1 MWRRRLLLAFCS
13 RLACG
18 AAELTAQAE
27 LGAAAAQRC
36 ARVGGCSGVAVGA
49 ADGGADAVEA
59 FEASFLQR
67 ATEMG
72 WISQSDTATKAA
84 AAPVQAPLR
93 PLDGEVP
100 LSQLAYASPRG
111 LLHEAIQREWDG
123 IGRGLAHK
131 ASVMLQVVQQ
141 GAVASNATD
150 EARAYA
156 VHLSSSDFY
165 SEYMW
170 MTAVSFAIWLP
181 LMILFVNFCY
191 PPYKH
196 IDEDDRTKLEK
207 NVWQMWENGLFDCFF
222 ELDMKIWFCSTFCM
236 IAMFSETVG
245 KSLIHNYW
253 TAFFA
258 FAVCAFLN
266 QATYCWAYLGFFTL
280 CLQLYFRQR
289 LRSKMGDPTAWTC
302 DSMVE
307 DCCFAACCP
316 CAVVAHEAQVVEL
329 AVEQKM
335 YGFV

>member
-1 MWRRRLLLAFCS
+1 MWQSCFLLAFCS
-13 RLACG
+13 WFACG
-18 AAELTAQAE
+18 AAELADQAE
-27 LGAAAAQRC
+27 PDLGATQRC
-36 ARVGGCSGVAVGA
+36 ARVGGCDG
-49 ADGGADAVEA
+49 DGGSDAVDA

-72 WISQSDTATKAA
+72 WISQPGDDAKAA
-84 AAPVQAPLR
+84 AESMAAAAA
-93 PLDGEVP
+93 EVP
-100 LSQLAYASPRG
+100 LSQLAYRSPRG
-111 LLHEAIQREWDG
+111 LLHEAIRREWDG
-123 IGRGLAHK
+123 VGRGWAHK
-131 ASVMLQVVQQ
+131 ANIMLQIVQH
-141 GAVASNATD
+141 GAAATNATD
-150 EARAYA
+150 EVKAYG
-156 VHLSSSDFY
+156 VTLSSPDFY

-191 PPYKH
+191 PPYHH

-236 IAMFSETVG
+236 IAMWSETVG
-245 KSLIHNYW
+245 KSLIHGYW

-289 LRSKMGDPTAWTC
+289 LRSKLGDTTAWSC
-302 DSMVE
+302 DTMVE

-316 CAVVAHEAQVVEL
+316 CAVVAHEAQVIEL